1 MAAACSACG
10 SSDLDLEES
19 PPFCNECGE
28 EVEEHTAEVQERL
41 VVVGLVIGSAAV
53 PNKDKL
59 TRLKV
64 DVGGGK
70 EVTVVTNARYC
81 EVGKRLV
88 VALPGA
94 SLAGLEGPVA
104 RATVGGVKS
113 EGMVCDSAML
123 SWSGGAAGQAVFLP
137 ESYLPGDSPPE
148 TRPKPA
154 A

>member
-28 EVEEHTAEVQERL
+28 EVAEATIEAKDRL
-41 VVVGLVIGSAAV
+41 VLVGQVTEAAAV

-94 SLAGLEGPVA
+94 CLAGLEEPVA
-104 RATVGGVKS
+104 RATVGGGKS
-113 EGMVCDSAML
+113 EGMVCDSPML
-123 SWSGGAAGQAVFLP
+123 GWSGGAAGQAVFLT
-137 ESYLPGDSPPE
+137 EEYLPGDSPPQ
-148 TRPKPA
+148 TRPKPV
-154 A
+154 